1 MICLTRSVVES
12 IITREYPY
20 RRIHKDVSP
29 EIRYFRVP
37 KCGCKGGNFMYLKIG
52 NKFKKTVLNSEHFLF

>member
-29 EIRYFRVP
+29 EIGTFECRSVDA
-37 KCGCKGGNFMYLKIG
+37 KAGISCILK
-52 NKFKKTVLNSEHFLF
+52 